1 VNSATQGT
9 IERMATA
16 WRGLA
21 PRERWLLA
29 LLTLVGL
36 VAVTVMAADWRDRRA
51 EVHALATAD
60 LAARRDI
67 AAAGRRGAT
76 SADADQLRIAAAR
89 SIRGTDIWMAR
100 VDLEQH
106 LSAAVTAAGVAT
118 PRIVVAE
125 EAEDGPD
132 AQVLR
137 AEITAPYDGG
147 ALVRLLEALSA
158 DPRAYFVDSLSVDKG
173 EAPEFRLALSFP
185 VQVTPGA
192 PGA

>member
-1 VNSATQGT
+1 MTQEFT
-9 IERMATA
+9 DRIMTA

-29 LLTLVGL
+29 LLALVGL
-36 VAVTVMAADWRDRRA
+36 TAVTVMAADWRDRRR
-51 EVHALATAD
+51 ETYALAAAD

-67 AAAGRRGAT
+67 AAAARRGAAPG
-76 SADADQLRIAAAR
+76 SADQLRIAAER
-89 SIRGTDIWMAR
+89 SIRGSDIWMAR

-118 PRIVVAE
+118 PRIEVAE
-125 EAEDGPD
+125 ETDAAPG
-132 AQVLR
+132 AQVLK
-137 AEITAPYDGG
+137 AQITAPYDGG
-147 ALVRLLEALSA
+147 ALIRLLETLSA
-158 DPRAYFVDSLSVDKG
+158 DPRAYFIDSLSVDKG

-185 VQVTPGA
+185 VQLAAGA